1 MGSVNRGSFKLN
13 SVTNRSKVNSSAYN
27 KNMAFSSKQEGVKF
41 GFKGIN
47 KNAPKVE
54 K

>member
-13 SVTNRSKVNSSAYN
+13 NVTNRSKVNSSAYN
-27 KNMAFSSKQEGVKF
+27 KNTAFNSKPGTNKF
-41 GFKGIN
+41 NFKGVN
-47 KNAPKVE
+47 KNTENNE